1 MYVCMSMYVYVCT
14 CMYVC
19 TMYVCVYVYM
29 YTCNY
34 DYREI
39 LMTASPNIKTP
50 SMDVPLLPVHG
61 AKEKGERLKKLFTS
75 VLLGDVS
82 SGWG

>member
-1 MYVCMSMYVYVCT
+1 
-14 CMYVC
+14 
-19 TMYVCVYVYM
+19 
-29 YTCNY
+29 
-34 DYREI
+34 
-39 LMTASPNIKTP
+39 MTASPNIKTP

-61 AKEKGERLKKLFTS
+61 AKEKGERLKKIFTS

>member
-1 MYVCMSMYVYVCT
+1 MYVCMFVCI
-14 CMYVC
+14 
-19 TMYVCVYVYM
+19 

-61 AKEKGERLKKLFTS
+61 AKEKGERLKKIFTS